1 MHPGSWFSV
10 PQLKDMRINTM
21 CSLDLCTHGS
31 HWHSWGGG
39 SGAGG
44 GLYWQLTPTLC
55 FKRRELYG
63 SLYLKPVVW
72 GEDYSLPKSGRLV
85 QNSSPKVRAT
95 LIPNPLSPAPR
106 LPGSYLGASG
116 PRCAELGSWQEAA
129 LPQGWAKGPRRR
141 PQPNSYVSTS
151 QGTVPISS
159 FILSAVNKNLKG
171 ETAVKKYCKTS
182 LTVTP
187 KDVTVLKQ
195 LLSFTWG

>member
-1 MHPGSWFSV
+1 
-10 PQLKDMRINTM
+10 MRINTM
-21 CSLDLCTHGS
+21 CSLDLGTHGS
-31 HWHSWGGG
+31 HWHSCGGGGG
-39 SGAGG
+39 SG
-44 GLYWQLTPTLC
+44 LYWQPTPTLC

-85 QNSSPKVRAT
+85 QNSSPKARAT

-106 LPGSYLGASG
+106 LPDSHLRATG
-116 PRCAELGSWQEAA
+116 PRYAELGSWQGAA

-141 PQPNSYVSTS
+141 PQPNSCVSTS

-159 FILSAVNKNLKG
+159 FILSAANKNLQG
-171 ETAVKKYCKTS
+171 ETPAKNYCKMW

-187 KDVTVLKQ
+187 K
-195 LLSFTWG
+195 FGNNCFH